1 MRCYIAV
8 FMLSAIST
16 AEKEGGHK
24 QFILAAKVAQM
35 VIFLSFLSRFF
46 RSIVGIDMV
55 VQVG

>member
-35 VIFLSFLSRFF
+35 VIFLSFLFPF
-46 RSIVGIDMV
+46 KKKKLF
-55 VQVG
+55 